1 MCNIPIIITAPYLFL
16 IKIPIR
22 AEPEINLPRSIT
34 ISRVDPDIEIVEE
47 NITRRWLQVFTIII
61 AILILI
67 IVILIIIL
75 ITILITGTTRPAPA
89 APVMSRGRGLTA
101 SPGRGM
107 RGTYSTRWLFK
118 SIVITTLMISIFE
131 IIDLINFIIKSLSLS
146 NLSSNCRSSGRGSR
160 GSYAPR

>member
-47 NITRRWLQVFTIII
+47 NITRRWIQVFAIII
-61 AILILI
+61 IIILSLILRILLILI
-67 IVILIIIL
+67 TVLII
-75 ITILITGTTRPAPA
+75 TTTTRPAPA

-118 SIVITTLMISIFE
+118 SLFFSTMMISIFE
-131 IIDLINFIIKSLSLS
+131 IIDLINFIIIIFIIVKFVIKLS
-146 NLSSNCRSSGRGSR
+146 
-160 GSYAPR
+160 